1 MPKSRAPYA
10 PEFRQKMVDLVRS
23 GRTPED
29 LEKEF
34 EPTAISI
41 RSWVKAAS
49 GQKPYGVSALPK
61 EQVDEKKELEQ
72 LRKEV
77 RVLREERDLL
87 KKAAAWFAQE
97 TGVPSSRRS
106 SS

>member
-1 MPKSRAPYA
+1 MAKPRPPYP

-23 GRTPED
+23 GRSPEQ

-41 RSWVKAAS
+41 RSWVRKAN
-49 GQKPYGVSALPK
+49 GERPYGHSQTPINA
-61 EQVDEKKELEQ
+61 VDEKKELEQ

-77 RVLREERDLL
+77 RILREERDIL

-97 TGVPSSRRS
+97 TGTPSSRRS

>member
-1 MPKSRAPYA
+1 MKKTRPPYS
-10 PEFRQKMVDLVRS
+10 PEFRQKMVDLVLS
-23 GRTPED
+23 GRRPED

-34 EPTAISI
+34 EPSAISI
-41 RSWVKAAS
+41 RAWVKKATGVTKTS
-49 GQKPYGVSALPK
+49 GAQS
-61 EQVDEKKELEQ
+61 QVADEKKELEQ

-77 RVLREERDLL
+77 RILREERDIL

-97 TGVPSSRRS
+97 TGTPQSKRS